1 MRENAKN
8 MLRISPG
15 GFLKPAVLCVFFF
28 FAAYGCALK
37 NTESVQALDAAGE
50 SVLSRFESGS
60 CYGLEAAISLDKA
73 SGEWRNIIL
82 NAIYTMP
89 VRIEGENSAKFALF
103 FPNGGKIGQCERILE
118 DTECSGLSFP
128 GAETL
133 IRNAFAA
140 VDGLAQRRY
149 GADRG
154 TFTFGKN
161 APGYSFKAARGAM
174 SFHVLITRYLTK
186 Q

>member
-1 MRENAKN
+1 VFI
-8 MLRISPG
+8 LYI
-15 GFLKPAVLCVFFF
+15 FFF
-28 FAAYGCALK
+28 FTASGCAVK
-37 NTESVQALDAAGE
+37 NTENRQVPDAAWE
-50 SVLSRFESGS
+50 YVLSRFESGS
-60 CYGLEAAISLDKA
+60 CYGLEAAISLDNA
-73 SGEWRNIIL
+73 SDEWRNIML
-82 NAIYTMP
+82 NAIYTVP
-89 VRIEGENSAKFALF
+89 AKVVGKNRAKFALF

-133 IRNAFAA
+133 IRSAFAA

-154 TFTFGKN
+154 TFIFEKN
-161 APGYSFKAARGAM
+161 ASGYSFKPARNTL
-174 SFHVLITRYLTK
+174 SLYVLITRYLTK